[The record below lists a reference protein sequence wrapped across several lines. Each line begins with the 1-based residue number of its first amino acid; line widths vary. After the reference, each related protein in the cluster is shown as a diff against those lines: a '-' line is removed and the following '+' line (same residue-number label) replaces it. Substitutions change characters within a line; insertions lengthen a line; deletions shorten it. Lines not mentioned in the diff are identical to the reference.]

1 MPFSPKI
8 KLEVKKKADF
18 SCCRCHKR
26 GPQVHHI
33 IPEKNGGR
41 DVTDNAAPLCPT
53 CHVDF
58 GANPE
63 KRKEIRE
70 MRDAWYE
77 KVKIMYSTPKL
88 YDPDLP
94 EKVDTLLEH
103 VQSGQEDLSDLK
115 TTLLDVT
122 SQMLDKMNPLNAA
135 STATAIFDAGLPIKR
150 EPLEH
155 FCHVYWDANH
165 DMRCLVCKNLLK
177 PSTMDATIFFCSICN
192 EKHQLRSSN
201 GTKVTEEEARN
212 LLKENESQKVWEY
225 WVKETEH
232 KPT

>member
-1 MPFSPKI
+1 MPFSQKI
-8 KLEVKKKADF
+8 KDEVKKKAGF
-18 SCCRCHKR
+18 CCCRCHNI
-26 GPQVHHI
+26 GAHVHHI
-33 IPEKNGGR
+33 IPQEYDGS
-41 DVTDNAAPLCPT
+41 DDIDNAAPLCPN
-53 CHVDF
+53 CHTSF
-58 GANPE
+58 GPNPE
-63 KRKEIRE
+63 KRTEIRK
-70 MRDAWYE
+70 MRDWWYE
-77 KVKIMYSTPKL
+77 RVKKMYSTPKL

-103 VQSGQEDLSDLK
+103 VQSGQKDLSELK
-115 TTLLDVT
+115 TTLQEVTRQLLDNI
-122 SQMLDKMNPLNAA
+122 NPLNAA

-177 PSTMDATIFFCSICN
+177 PSTMDATIFFCTICN

-212 LLKENESQKVWEY
+212 LPKENESQKVWEY
-225 WVKETEH
+225 
-232 KPT
+232 